1 MVSGNVNAGVRK
13 LWLKFNKKKNSVVFR
28 KKAFRLR
35 ADLLS
40 YQIM

>member
-13 LWLKFNKKKNSVVFR
+13 LWLKFNKKNSVVFR

>member
-1 MVSGNVNAGVRK
+1 MQGLGSYG
-13 LWLKFNKKKNSVVFR
+13 LSLIKKNSVVFR